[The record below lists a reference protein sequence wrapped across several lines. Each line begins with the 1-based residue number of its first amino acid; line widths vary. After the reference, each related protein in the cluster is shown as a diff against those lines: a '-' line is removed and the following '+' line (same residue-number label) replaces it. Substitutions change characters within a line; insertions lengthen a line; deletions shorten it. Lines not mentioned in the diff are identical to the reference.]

1 MTRYAV
7 IGLGKAGC
15 AIAGQLAEQGLLVAA
30 WTRSEATGATAVTK
44 LPALGLLLQTRGA
57 PAVGDAEVVILAV
70 PDDQLAAVAR
80 GAVATNSAPEARV
93 WLHLSGAS
101 GYEALGPTA
110 GPRGLCHPLQSLRG
124 DAGDRE
130 ALRGAFFAIDGEGR
144 AL

>member
-1 MTRYAV
+1 M
-7 IGLGKAGC
+7 
-15 AIAGQLAEQGLLVAA
+15 
-30 WTRSEATGATAVTK
+30 
-44 LPALGLLLQTRGA
+44 
-57 PAVGDAEVVILAV
+57 VILAV

-80 GAVATNSAPEARV
+80 GAVATNSRPEERV

-130 ALRGAFFAIDGEGR
+130 ALLGAFFAIDGEGNVAPQR
-144 AL
+144 EAPPLPDGATGWPSRRINVA